1 MESPYTWGPIIYYAE
16 AYGFDIIQRLWFIY
30 YDSWNYNEGNMPGI
44 IWMFMAAKSIF
55 SLIEVPWGSISIITW
70 SHAEVKF
77 WGHLGSNF
85 LNNKFQLN
93 SIGWNGS
100 NKMSVC
106 PGIVELTQ
114 RFNRISFW
122 VISVILQKQTNKIR
136 SEVVQQFIKI
146 AKRLHDLRKMLKIS
160 PRKIFLAATYAIFL
174 NHA

>member
-1 MESPYTWGPIIYYAE
+1 MTYRGQISNLPCCDSYNLTHIY
-16 AYGFDIIQRLWFIY
+16 
-30 YDSWNYNEGNMPGI
+30 
-44 IWMFMAAKSIF
+44 
-55 SLIEVPWGSISIITW
+55 
-70 SHAEVKF
+70 
-77 WGHLGSNF
+77 
-85 LNNKFQLN
+85 FQLN

-146 AKRLHDLRKMLKIS
+146 AKRLHDLRKLLK
-160 PRKIFLAATYAIFL
+160 TYAYTNAHSVKRDTPQKDIEI
-174 NHA
+174 

>member
-1 MESPYTWGPIIYYAE
+1 MSEEHHKNSWNNWSPLYIVLIIYYAE

-44 IWMFMAAKSIF
+44 LWMFMAAKSIF
-55 SLIEVPWGSISIITW
+55 SLISKNRSREVQYQSSRDIVPRSFG
-70 SHAEVKF
+70 VKF
-77 WGHLGSNF
+77 PSRSKQIMTHY
-85 LNNKFQLN
+85 FQLN

-160 PRKIFLAATYAIFL
+160 
-174 NHA
+174 

>member
-1 MESPYTWGPIIYYAE
+1 MTYRG
-16 AYGFDIIQRLWFIY
+16 RV
-30 YDSWNYNEGNMPGI
+30 MPCRGQ
-44 IWMFMAAKSIF
+44 
-55 SLIEVPWGSISIITW
+55 ISAHI
-70 SHAEVKF
+70 S
-77 WGHLGSNF
+77 
-85 LNNKFQLN
+85 FQLN

-146 AKRLHDLRKMLKIS
+146 AKRLHDLRKVLKIS
-160 PRKIFLAATYAIFL
+160 IAHANVHTRLVKSNASQKDIKIKHHQSEGAIGNNIYF
-174 NHA
+174 

>member
-1 MESPYTWGPIIYYAE
+1 MTHI
-16 AYGFDIIQRLWFIY
+16 D
-30 YDSWNYNEGNMPGI
+30 DSY
-44 IWMFMAAKSIF
+44 
-55 SLIEVPWGSISIITW
+55 
-70 SHAEVKF
+70 
-77 WGHLGSNF
+77 
-85 LNNKFQLN
+85 FQLN

-146 AKRLHDLRKMLKIS
+146 AKRLHDLRKVLKIVTAHA
-160 PRKIFLAATYAIFL
+160 IYTFLRWVGLYHDR
-174 NHA
+174 N

>member
-1 MESPYTWGPIIYYAE
+1 MTHEIIMRAICRVFYECLWRRNRYSLWSQWIRSRE
-16 AYGFDIIQRLWFIY
+16 VQYQSSRDI
-30 YDSWNYNEGNMPGI
+30 
-44 IWMFMAAKSIF
+44 
-55 SLIEVPWGSISIITW
+55 VPRSFG
-70 SHAEVKF
+70 VKF
-77 WGHLGSNF
+77 RSRSKQIMTHY
-85 LNNKFQLN
+85 FQLN

-160 PRKIFLAATYAIFL
+160 RFQVKIRPF
-174 NHA
+174 

>member
-1 MESPYTWGPIIYYAE
+1 MPRSNINGMTHIY
-16 AYGFDIIQRLWFIY
+16 
-30 YDSWNYNEGNMPGI
+30 
-44 IWMFMAAKSIF
+44 
-55 SLIEVPWGSISIITW
+55 
-70 SHAEVKF
+70 
-77 WGHLGSNF
+77 
-85 LNNKFQLN
+85 FQLN

-146 AKRLHDLRKMLKIS
+146 AKRLHDLRKMLKIET
-160 PRKIFLAATYAIFL
+160 AYAIAWGDKVERISKRYIFETCWTL
-174 NHA
+174 A